1 MERCAARLTAGCVGV
16 LCAEIVGTKNRG
28 ESQMKAPNVF
38 RPCES
43 DKLRVRRHVALTAL
57 ATQVVFL
64 FVLGCQYYRG
74 TAETSA
80 IIGATMPAV
89 LLILGGLNAM
99 VWLWFRAAYRIDV
112 INAEK

>member
-1 MERCAARLTAGCVGV
+1 VERRAARLATGCVGI
-16 LCAEIVGTKNRG
+16 LCAEIIGAKNRG
-28 ESQMKAPNVF
+28 EGQMKAPNVF

-57 ATQVVFL
+57 ATQVIFL
-64 FVLGCQYYRG
+64 FILACQYYRG
-74 TAETSA
+74 SPETAQ

-99 VWLWFRAAYRIDV
+99 VWLWFRAAYKIDM
-112 INAEK
+112 INAGK

>member
-1 MERCAARLTAGCVGV
+1 
-16 LCAEIVGTKNRG
+16 
-28 ESQMKAPNVF
+28 MKAPNVF

-57 ATQVVFL
+57 AVQVIFL
-64 FVLGCQYYRG
+64 FVLACQYYRG
-74 TAETSA
+74 TPETSA

-99 VWLWFRAAYRIDV
+99 VWLWFRAAYRIDM
-112 INAEK
+112 INAGK